1 MHVCIS
7 INYILTVLIAS
18 YTIAIE
24 LSKELLIC
32 LSIISD
38 IAVEQGIITI
48 SNNIWVYTL
57 HNDLN
62 E

>member
-24 LSKELLIC
+24 LSKELLIY
-32 LSIISD
+32 LSMICH
-38 IAVEQGIITI
+38 IAVEQ
-48 SNNIWVYTL
+48 
-57 HNDLN
+57 
-62 E
+62 